1 MATASEKDALGYNLQ
16 VDYVVCYSFADV
28 GQFCQPT
35 VVGAAPRPWLA
46 S

>member
-28 GQFCQPT
+28 GQFCESYSIINVESCT
-35 VVGAAPRPWLA
+35 
-46 S
+46 